1 MSKQL
6 KRKLLMVNQKRGI
19 VQHFNYVEPAM
30 KSVASPSIV
39 TWPNPGRG
47 TKGESVN
54 SSGDVGSKQIVNRN
68 WKPI

>member
-6 KRKLLMVNQKRGI
+6 KRKLLMVNQRRGI
-19 VQHFNYVEPAM
+19 VQHFNYQEPAM
-30 KSVASPSIV
+30 KSVAKPSIA

-54 SSGDVGSKQIVNRN
+54 ASGDVGSKQIVNRN
-68 WKPI
+68 WRPV